1 MANGVAMVEVLTGL
15 AEGDRVL
22 AVSAGLVPDG
32 VQLVMPA
39 AAASAAA
46 SSPAPTPTPTPA
58 PAPAPAVTMPATRPA
73 ASR

>member
-1 MANGVAMVEVLTGL
+1 MTLGLRGMANGVAMVEVLTGL

-39 AAASAAA
+39 AAASA
-46 SSPAPTPTPTPA
+46 
-58 PAPAPAVTMPATRPA
+58 VTRPA
-73 ASR
+73 ASPAASR